1 MIDARQ
7 PQGISANERYIIKM
21 HGDDSE
27 PVSECCEEPIIG
39 LDDGLGHCSGC
50 NEWTTPK
57 PEEEREGCS

>member
-7 PQGISANERYIIKM
+7 LANQRYVIKL
-21 HGDDSE
+21 HGDDDE

-50 NEWTTPK
+50 NECTTPK
-57 PEEEREGCS
+57 PEED